1 MTKRREDHRGREGRY
16 AQVARRRGSETIEVM
31 VLTPYQPNGKVHRV
45 RARGGEDELRAAAR
59 NLHMVLEGHAG
70 THGDVQAYYDVLV
83 RFAD

>member
-1 MTKRREDHRGREGRY
+1 MRILRIDIEGRDGRY
-16 AQVARRRGSETIEVM
+16 AQVSRRQGSAEIEVLI
-31 VLTPYQPNGKVHRV
+31 LTPYQPDGKVHRV

-59 NLHMVLEGHAG
+59 SLHMTLEGHAG

>member
-1 MTKRREDHRGREGRY
+1 MRITRIEVEGREGRY
-16 AQVARRRGSETIEVM
+16 AQVSRRQGDDAIEVLI
-31 VLTPYQPNGKVHRV
+31 LTPQEPDGKVHRV

-70 THGDVQAYYDVLV
+70 THGDVRAYYDVLA